1 MPALEGSFFALTFYD
16 VAEQIHADQL
26 QAIVGAPADRRAPR
40 FKHPAPEYVRFQVP
54 PVVEY
59 PEPVTLPSGER
70 FESRIKYFDYGVVCV
85 ELALGFETDWE
96 GLVQLCSRWIG
107 EAQLEKVSSDL
118 LRSRLDR
125 VRAAL
130 VQPYASWLSEDY
142 YVIQAVKA
150 VDDSGAPL
158 TAQAMLSRS
167 RGDIARIV
175 RGETAE
181 LSNAERDEVLQ
192 SSMSYYPND
201 LLVAGWTAAFVY
213 DTAES
218 AIATRQLLEYANTEL
233 LEFRHYDEVLTHVLE
248 DVYKSFQYKR
258 GFLSGWRMGR
268 QAERLN
274 AMRLEVT
281 ELTERADNAIK
292 FLSDMFYARV
302 YRMVSSKVGVA
313 DYRVLVE
320 DKLRTARELYD
331 SMVDEFRQSRAFV
344 LEAMVVAILAI
355 ELIHL
360 FRSGI

>member
-1 MPALEGSFFALTFYD
+1 
-16 VAEQIHADQL
+16 
-26 QAIVGAPADRRAPR
+26 
-40 FKHPAPEYVRFQVP
+40 
-54 PVVEY
+54 
-59 PEPVTLPSGER
+59 
-70 FESRIKYFDYGVVCV
+70 
-85 ELALGFETDWE
+85 
-96 GLVQLCSRWIG
+96 
-107 EAQLEKVSSDL
+107 
-118 LRSRLDR
+118 
-125 VRAAL
+125 
-130 VQPYASWLSEDY
+130 
-142 YVIQAVKA
+142 VIQAVKA
-150 VDDSGAPL
+150 LDDSGAPL
-158 TAQAMLSRS
+158 TAQAMLERS

-175 RGETAE
+175 RGETAT
-181 LSNAERDEVLQ
+181 LSDGERDEVLQ
-192 SSMSYYPND
+192 SCMSYYPSD

-218 AIATRQLLEYANTEL
+218 AVATRQLLEYANTEL
-233 LEFRHYDEVLTHVLE
+233 LEFRHYDEVLTQVLA
-248 DVYKSFQYKR
+248 DVYKTFEHKR

-268 QAERLN
+268 QAEQLN

-313 DYRVLVE
+313 DYRLLVE
-320 DKLRTARELYD
+320 DKLKTARELYD